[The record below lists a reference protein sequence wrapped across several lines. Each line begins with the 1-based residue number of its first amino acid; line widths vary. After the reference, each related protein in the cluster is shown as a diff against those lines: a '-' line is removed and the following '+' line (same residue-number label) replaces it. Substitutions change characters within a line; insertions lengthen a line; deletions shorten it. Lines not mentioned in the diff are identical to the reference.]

1 MKRKSV
7 SKVLVNGTAYLFSVI
22 LLLSMVAAPVIASVS
37 ANSVGTYH
45 IKDNSILNRDI
56 APNKISSSRIKDY
69 TIVKEDIHSASIN
82 KYKLVTGAVNSAKIL
97 DGSILDRDIAN
108 GAVNTS
114 KIEDGAVNSA
124 KIEDGAVN
132 SAKIKDGAIKDEGL
146 STKKGYLSITPA
158 ALSAIQDG
166 YDYSKHSTVRINSGT
181 VASFYAPVQL
191 PDGAVVTK
199 LRYSAFDNNG
209 GVLEYTSAMLTRVRH
224 SDQVA
229 QNRATASTN
238 GLASSTSW
246 RIVSD
251 STISNPIID
260 NNTYAYYIKV
270 YLSDPSNLFG
280 GNIVIE
286 YTYKR

>member
-37 ANSVGTYH
+37 ASSVGTYH

-114 KIEDGAVNSA
+114 

-224 SDQVA
+224 SDQVS
-229 QNRATASTN
+229 QDSATASTN
-238 GLASSTSW
+238 GMANSTSW

-260 NNTYAYYIKV
+260 NNTYAYYAKV